1 MHNTL
6 RTKVQLDAT
15 DWKILISLQCD
26 GRLSFSEL
34 SRQVGLTPPAVSE
47 RVRRLEA
54 EGIIRGYRAEVDLA
68 RLGYVITA
76 IIRIAVPT
84 GGQCKTL
91 LASLSEHPEVM
102 EAFRVTGT
110 ESAVVKAAVS
120 SSAHLEDLID
130 RITALGNSTTS
141 IVTSSFTRVPAIEQ
155 ISLLSAG
162 SNGPYEKGT

>member
-1 MHNTL
+1 MLKTL
-6 RTKVQLDAT
+6 HSKVRLDAT

-54 EGIIRGYRAEVDLA
+54 EGVIRGYRAEIDPA

-76 IIRIAVPT
+76 IIRISVPT
-84 GGQCKTL
+84 GAQCTTL
-91 LASLSEHPEVM
+91 LASLAEYPEVM

-120 SSAHLEDLID
+120 SSEHLENLID
-130 RITALGNSTTS
+130 RITVLGKPTTS
-141 IVTSSFTRVPAIEQ
+141 IATSSYTRVPAIEQ
-155 ISLLSAG
+155 ITLKSAG
-162 SNGPYEKGT
+162 LNRPHEKGT